1 MLVVG
6 QHPASSRSQPAS
18 RPAGLPPAL
27 ARLLPASGPPRPLMR
42 GPPRSPPKRLRS
54 PSEARLSTGT
64 RSVSAG
70 WGGGGGRGGGPTH
83 LPSRLPGLG
92 ESEQEPPPPHPSTT
106 RAAAAAAP
114 SARASPLK
122 ADRGRAQGAKRKE
135 ASGRRRRLLSPG
147 RLPLRPRRLQ
157 RSFLSAIPGAA
168 GRGAETKRDRTPVQ
182 KGS

>member
-1 MLVVG
+1 
-6 QHPASSRSQPAS
+6 
-18 RPAGLPPAL
+18 
-27 ARLLPASGPPRPLMR
+27 MR

-70 WGGGGGRGGGPTH
+70 WGGGGGGRGGSPTH

-92 ESEQEPPPPHPSTT
+92 ESEQEPPPPPHPSAT
-106 RAAAAAAP
+106 RAAAAAPP

-135 ASGRRRRLLSPG
+135 ASGDGDASFPPAACLFARVGFSAASSPPSPELRGGEPRPNATGRRCRKGARQRRLPERERLLFGSWSRTSFSVMPG
-147 RLPLRPRRLQ
+147 PI
-157 RSFLSAIPGAA
+157 S
-168 GRGAETKRDRTPVQ
+168 
-182 KGS
+182 